1 LCNNSVKKKKKIPES
16 GSTFFLFR
24 KKPNK
29 SNKIRHH
36 KTAKN
41 KFKLGRKKKA
51 NNKTPPTLKQ
61 NKSNQ
66 IRSALL
72 YKNSE
77 TYCQNHGRA

>member
-1 LCNNSVKKKKKIPES
+1 VFKRKKIPES
-16 GSTFFLFR
+16 GSTFFFE

-51 NNKTPPTLKQ
+51 NNKTPPTL
-61 NKSNQ
+61 NKKIRSNQ
-66 IRSALL
+66 ISLAL
-72 YKNSE
+72 
-77 TYCQNHGRA
+77 

>member
-1 LCNNSVKKKKKIPES
+1 VAQP
-16 GSTFFLFR
+16 FFFFE

-61 NKSNQ
+61 IKSDQPCFIKIQKLIVKIMEELEKKSN
-66 IRSALL
+66 LT
-72 YKNSE
+72 N
-77 TYCQNHGRA
+77 